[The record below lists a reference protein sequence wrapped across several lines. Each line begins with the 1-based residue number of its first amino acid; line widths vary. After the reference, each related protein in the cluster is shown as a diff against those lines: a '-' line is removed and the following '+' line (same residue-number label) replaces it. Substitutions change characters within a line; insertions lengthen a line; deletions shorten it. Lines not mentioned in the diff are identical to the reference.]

1 MAMLH
6 QNLARE
12 VVQAYL
18 VYALLAVWREIDD
31 ELKVDTHVTCWWRRS
46 LILAYR
52 ITMRDLHK

>member
-31 ELKVDTHVTCWWRRS
+31 ELKAKLNAALKELKERFVAEHVKT
-46 LILAYR
+46 AAA
-52 ITMRDLHK
+52 KV